1 MTAQGEEAPLLTQTR
16 VRLVDKVATFLLGS
30 FNNLPFVI
38 GVASAKLMVD
48 KYHRSDALGL
58 VFWAN
63 TVNGLFARFIN
74 TWLSQCSCV
83 FGPRFYINV
92 LFMLWGLLG
101 CAFIEN
107 FWVTLVCV
115 FFMGFSSNFGES
127 CVLCYLT
134 DRRKTSLLKA
144 WSSGT
149 GMAGILGASY
159 SLICVLVKVP
169 YKWLFIGVSPTALI
183 CLVCYEIV
191 KRSPEEGD
199 GGQLLNT
206 ENATS
211 LNDAVD
217 SGPKEHVS
225 MCRCKILKEN
235 AWVIFNCSAVYF
247 LEYVIQSC
255 FAAECFEKERSDKYY
270 YMFQLLN
277 LMYQFGVFLS
287 RSSLSLFQFPEVWL
301 LTTIQAAFFVL
312 WFLQAW
318 YHVLPMGACVVA
330 MLFVGLCGGCSY
342 VNVFHLI
349 MNMKT
354 LTKKERELGTSWNA
368 FFISFGIV
376 VASLFT
382 YLAQNTFLKKH
393 P

>member
-1 MTAQGEEAPLLTQTR
+1 
-16 VRLVDKVATFLLGS
+16 
-30 FNNLPFVI
+30 
-38 GVASAKLMVD
+38 
-48 KYHRSDALGL
+48 
-58 VFWAN
+58 
-63 TVNGLFARFIN
+63 
-74 TWLSQCSCV
+74 
-83 FGPRFYINV
+83 
-92 LFMLWGLLG
+92 MLWGLLG
-101 CAFIEN
+101 CAFIHN

-159 SLICVLVKVP
+159 SLICVLTKVP

-183 CLVCYEIV
+183 CLICYEIV
-191 KRSPEEGD
+191 KRSPDEVNNILIN
-199 GGQLLNT
+199 Q
-206 ENATS
+206 
-211 LNDAVD
+211 VD
-217 SGPKEHVS
+217 SLMSGSESGPVKEKVS
-225 MCRCKILKEN
+225 MCRSRILKQN

-247 LEYVIQSC
+247 LEYVIQSG
-255 FAAECFEKERSDKYY
+255 FAALCFEQKRSKKYF

-287 RSSLSLFQFPEVWL
+287 RSSLSLFQFPKVWI
-301 LTTIQAAFFVL
+301 LTLIQYFFFIG
-312 WFLQAW
+312 WFMQAYFHW
-318 YHVLPMGACVVA
+318 MPMGVAVGA
-330 MLFVGLCGGCSY
+330 MLLVGLCGGCSY

-349 MNMKT
+349 MNMEG

-376 VASLFT
+376 WASLFT
-382 YLAQNTFLKKH
+382 YLAQQTFLKT
-393 P
+393 